1 MIELLPYRISKEHR
15 QSKKLIVVFS
25 GYLLNHQI
33 HSGSFTYYKYF
44 CASSEDC
51 DILFVRD
58 PLNVWYAEKM
68 NTSDMK
74 TLSVSVQ
81 SLTENKEI
89 IKCSRGEFTRILETL
104 KADYSYVTFFGSSMG
119 GYAALLY
126 ASTVCPNQVVA
137 LCPQTFH
144 AEGYPR
150 FKPTHRQYIFS
161 DIRRLKY
168 TETKTKLHLL
178 VGAENLYDIYH
189 ATRINSF
196 LASLT
201 LVPRSCHN
209 VPLYFH
215 RLGRFQQLI
224 DSVADG
230 SFESYLEKLRIPY
243 KKFQTLQPYL
253 GSSKIYGVLES
264 LFYNIY
270 IDKDVQFAEALLTA
284 IIERF
289 PWHAGA
295 RRSLALLWYEQNFED
310 TRIPKILTD
319 ALNDVYL
326 MDDAY
331 GPLAYSLAC
340 HGKVDEAID
349 WLKKGLKINKEAV
362 RRYIGCVCESLPK
375 DAAKERDILQN
386 LQ

>member
-1 MIELLPYRISKEHR
+1 MIELLPYRISNKDHR
-15 QSKKLIVVFS
+15 PSKSLVVVFS
-25 GYLLNHQI
+25 SYLLNHQVS
-33 HSGSFTYYKYF
+33 SGSFTYYKLF
-44 CASSEDC
+44 SLSPENS

-58 PLNVWYAEKM
+58 PLNFWYLEKM
-68 NTSDMK
+68 ETLDLK
-74 TLSVSVQ
+74 TLSPE
-81 SLTENKEI
+81 SLTEKREI
-89 IKCSRGEFTRILETL
+89 VKCSASELTRILETL
-104 KADYSYVTFFGSSMG
+104 QADYSSVTFFGSSMG
-119 GYAALLY
+119 GYGALLY
-126 ASTVCPNQVVA
+126 ACKVSPHQVVA

-144 AEGYPR
+144 ARGYPR
-150 FKPTHRQYIFS
+150 FKPCHQKYIFS
-161 DIRRLKY
+161 DIAQLNY
-168 TETKTKLHLL
+168 VETKTKLHLL

-224 DSVADG
+224 DSITDG
-230 SFESYLEKLRIPY
+230 SFESYLEKLRSSY

-284 IIERF
+284 MIERF

-295 RRSLALLWYEQNFED
+295 RRSLGLLWYEQNFED
-310 TRIPKILTD
+310 IRIPKILTD

-331 GPLAYSLAC
+331 GPLANSLAC

-349 WLKKGLKINKEAV
+349 WLKKGFKINKEAV

-375 DAAKERDILQN
+375 DATKERDILQN